1 MAFLVVFSIGPVQE
15 FIAASRRT
23 ADLKAGSQLLV
34 ETARRVAEFLESKNA
49 ELIFPASSEID
60 PPNKLLCVVENNPE
74 ELVQEAHRVAQDYL
88 CKEWQKVSQ
97 SVASLIN
104 EKLAKQQIDQF
115 LGFYAAWVPLDGDY
129 ARAWQEVE
137 RLLAGRKALRD
148 FKQPPCSLELPK
160 SPLDPTRDTVVKLQD
175 GSRVCEEAQR
185 HFQLRLKPRETLD
198 AVSLLK
204 RIKGREMGAHVPSTS
219 EMALR
224 SIWSLAQQKAPQ
236 AVSEMEQVAQQFR
249 ISEVCDLF
257 FPGRWDDLDTDQE
270 LDKPTRQHLS
280 KLRETIL
287 KTVGVPEER
296 VAYYAVLLADG
307 DRMGHCIG
315 QLRTKKEHQEF
326 SQQVA
331 HFAQQVPNIV
341 KRHEGYLV
349 YCGGDDVLALLP
361 ANRALAY
368 AQDLHQTFCQHI
380 PQTTL
385 SAGIVLVHHLD
396 NLQSVLEWARQA
408 EREAKKI
415 RNALAVALHPR
426 SGEALTAV
434 INWQDFPIWSEW
446 ISAFRQGLAR
456 GFPYEL
462 YALARDYEQVN
473 IPSEV
478 LRAEAERI
486 LQRKEGSERVQA
498 NIPDWA
504 IQSVSKLKE
513 FAQLL
518 IIARFL
524 ADYPEVS

>member
-34 ETARRVAEFLESKNA
+34 ETAREIAKFLQREGA
-49 ELIFPASSEID
+49 ELIFPADTQID
-60 PPNKLLCVVENNPE
+60 PPNKLLCVVQNNPE
-74 ELVQEAHRVAQDYL
+74 ELVQRAHEVAQNYL
-88 CKEWQKVSQ
+88 CQEWQKTCQV
-97 SVASLIN
+97 VGSLIDTD
-104 EKLAKQQIDQF
+104 LANQQINQ
-115 LGFYAAWVPLDGDY
+115 LLEFYVAWVPLDGDY
-129 ARAWQEVE
+129 ARARQEVE
-137 RLLAGRKALRD
+137 RLLAGRKALRN
-148 FKQPPCSLELPK
+148 FEQPSCSLELPK
-160 SPLDPTRDTVVKLQD
+160 SPLDPARDTVVKLQD
-175 GSRVCEEAQR
+175 GFRVCEAAQR
-185 HFQLRLKPRETLD
+185 HHLLRLKPRETLD
-198 AVSLLK
+198 AISLLK
-204 RIKGREMGAHVPSTS
+204 RIKGREMSAKVPSTS

-224 SIWSLAQQKAPQ
+224 SIWSLAKQKASQ
-236 AVSEMEQVAQQFR
+236 AVSEMEQIAQQFG
-249 ISEVCDLF
+249 IAEVCDLF
-257 FPGRWDDLDTDQE
+257 FPGRWDDLDTDRE
-270 LDKPTRQHLS
+270 LDEPTRQRLS
-280 KLRETIL
+280 ELRETIL
-287 KTVGVPEER
+287 KTVGMPEER

-307 DRMGHCIG
+307 DRMGHRIS
-315 QLRTKKEHQEF
+315 QLQTDGEHRQF

-331 HFAQQVPNIV
+331 NFAQQVPNIV

-361 ANRALAY
+361 TNRALAC
-368 AQDLHQTFCQHI
+368 AEKLHETFCKHI

-385 SAGIVLVHHLD
+385 SAGIALVHHLD

-434 INWQDFPIWSEW
+434 VPWQDFSIWRKW
-446 ISAFRQGLAR
+446 INAFRQGLAG

-462 YALARDYEQVN
+462 CNLARDYEQVA
-473 IPSEV
+473 IPPEV
-478 LRAEAERI
+478 LKAEAERV
-486 LQRKEGSERVQA
+486 LQRKEGSERVQVSF
-498 NIPDWA
+498 PSWA
-504 IQSVSKLKE
+504 IQSASELKK